1 VLEELLREFDAAVAA
16 LPHSLSMA
24 ANEAAV
30 AAGCHLIDLVG
41 SKYEEKLRLHEPA
54 QAAGVLLVTG
64 CGVAPGIVNVLAARG
79 IELLDE
85 ADEAIIYCGGL
96 PRYPQPP
103 LHYQIVFRFESV
115 MGLYT
120 RPASAVVDG
129 EIVKLPPMAGLETVE
144 FPEPVGVCEAA
155 YSDAHSTAYTLRHKV
170 RRLAEKTVRY
180 PGHFQKMGVLAEL
193 GFLSEEPVEVDGQ
206 TVIPRRVAM
215 AVLEPQL
222 SGKSNEDVTV
232 ARVVVRGTKDGRPVE
247 HEWTMVD
254 LYDAVRGY
262 TSMAKSTGF
271 PAVIVTEWLAQGRLE
286 EAQARINEIDAELA
300 LIAQPNGAS
309 LAVANATVDQAR
321 RAVERAEVDLA
332 LLTVRAPIDGT
343 VLQVNVRPGE
353 FAFAGTLATPLV
365 VLGNLDPLH
374 VRVDID
380 EADVPRFDPSAPA
393 YASRRGLASE
403 RIQLSFVRIEP
414 LLVPKRSLTGA
425 LGERVDTRVLRVIY
439 ALPPGTT
446 NAYPGQQVDV
456 FIESVPVGQA
466 EVTSSTNAGEP
477 K

>member
-1 VLEELLREFDAAVAA
+1 MAKRSKLLLIGLPVAAAIAAIGAVMSISRSQPKVVSLSPAISPPVQPQVTKASLGFIGAAGLIEAKDQEIEIGSHTSGVVSEVLVKPGDRVKAGDPIFVLDERAAKGNLALRRAELAAAERQRDQLIAREESLKAQRAAAVAA
-16 LPHSLSMA
+16 A
-24 ANEAAV
+24 
-30 AAGCHLIDLVG
+30 
-41 SKYEEKLRLHEPA
+41 K
-54 QAAGVLLVTG
+54 
-64 CGVAPGIVNVLAARG
+64 AARAEMEEWADQVRSAE
-79 IELLDE
+79 ELLQRGGNN
-85 ADEAIIYCGGL
+85 AISQ
-96 PRYPQPP
+96 RE
-103 LHYQIVFRFESV
+103 V
-115 MGLYT
+115 T
-120 RPASAVVDG
+120 R
-129 EIVKLPPMAGLETVE
+129 
-144 FPEPVGVCEAA
+144 
-155 YSDAHSTAYTLRHKV
+155 
-170 RRLAEKTVRY
+170 RRNAQR
-180 PGHFQKMGVLAEL
+180 
-193 GFLSEEPVEVDGQ
+193 S
-206 TVIPRRVAM
+206 
-215 AVLEPQL
+215 
-222 SGKSNEDVTV
+222 
-232 ARVVVRGTKDGRPVE
+232 
-247 HEWTMVD
+247 
-254 LYDAVRGY
+254 
-262 TSMAKSTGF
+262 
-271 PAVIVTEWLAQGRLE
+271 AQGRLE

>member
-1 VLEELLREFDAAVAA
+1 MAKRSKLLLIGLPVAAAIAAIGAVMSISRSQPKVVSLSPAISPPVQPQVTKASLGFIGAAGLIEAKDQEIEIGSHTSGVVSEVLVKPGDRVKAGDPIFVLDERAAKGNLALRRAELAAAERQRDQLIAREESLKAQRAAAVAA
-16 LPHSLSMA
+16 A
-24 ANEAAV
+24 
-30 AAGCHLIDLVG
+30 
-41 SKYEEKLRLHEPA
+41 K
-54 QAAGVLLVTG
+54 
-64 CGVAPGIVNVLAARG
+64 AARAEMEEWADQVRSAE
-79 IELLDE
+79 ELLQRGGNN
-85 ADEAIIYCGGL
+85 AISQ
-96 PRYPQPP
+96 RE
-103 LHYQIVFRFESV
+103 V
-115 MGLYT
+115 T
-120 RPASAVVDG
+120 R
-129 EIVKLPPMAGLETVE
+129 
-144 FPEPVGVCEAA
+144 
-155 YSDAHSTAYTLRHKV
+155 
-170 RRLAEKTVRY
+170 RRNAQR
-180 PGHFQKMGVLAEL
+180 
-193 GFLSEEPVEVDGQ
+193 S
-206 TVIPRRVAM
+206 
-215 AVLEPQL
+215 
-222 SGKSNEDVTV
+222 
-232 ARVVVRGTKDGRPVE
+232 
-247 HEWTMVD
+247 
-254 LYDAVRGY
+254 
-262 TSMAKSTGF
+262 
-271 PAVIVTEWLAQGRLE
+271 AQGRLE

-321 RAVERAEVDLA
+321 LAVERAEVDLA